1 MDLFE
6 EQEQKRKLEK
16 NKEEYKKATKRVLII
31 LTIFFLGFG
40 LTFLAIG
47 IVFVFT
53 FNIKDLIFLPFV
65 IVGVVFIVVCL
76 ILNIVFRNVNF
87 DKIYDR
93 YQYRV
98 ANGKMIYSTH
108 EMSVRIIMLEN
119 RVKDLE
125 EEISSIKKNM

>member
-16 NKEEYKKATKRVLII
+16 NKEEYKKATKRVLTI
-31 LTIFFLGFG
+31 LTIFFMGFG

-47 IVFVFT
+47 IVFIFA
-53 FNIKDLIFLPFV
+53 FNIRDLIFLPFV
-65 IVGVVFIVVCL
+65 IVGGVFILVGL
-76 ILNIVFRNVNF
+76 ILNIVFRNINY

-93 YQYRV
+93 YQNRV
-98 ANGKMIYSTH
+98 ANGRMMYSTH

-119 RVKDLE
+119 RVKELE
-125 EEISSIKKNM
+125 EEIASLKKNR

>member
-16 NKEEYKKATKRVLII
+16 NKEEYKKATKRVLTI
-31 LTIFFLGFG
+31 LTIFFMGFG

-87 DKIYDR
+87 DKIYDG
-93 YQYRV
+93 YQNRV

>member
-87 DKIYDR
+87 DKIYDG
-93 YQYRV
+93 YQNRV